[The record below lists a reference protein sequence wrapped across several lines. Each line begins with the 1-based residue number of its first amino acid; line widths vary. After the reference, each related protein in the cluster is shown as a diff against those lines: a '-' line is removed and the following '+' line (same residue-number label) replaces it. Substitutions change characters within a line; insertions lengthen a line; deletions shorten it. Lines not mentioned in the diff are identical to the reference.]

1 MLLSYALSGSAFLM
15 LVSAASLSGEATF
28 YGGNIAGGHCSF
40 TTLTLPSGIYGTAL
54 ANWDGSAN
62 CGACVEVT
70 GPSGNKITAM
80 VCPCILALNTD

>member
-1 MLLSYALSGSAFLM
+1 MLLSYALSTSAFLA

-40 TTLTLPSGIYGTAL
+40 TTLTLPSGIYGTAV

-80 VCPCILALNTD
+80 VHSLYPTFSPS